1 MTKRRIDDPKCGG
14 MRGWIPIP
22 YDAAFIREVK
32 AAFRAQRKIKRPP
45 VGGGLHHHHSTK
57 ERPMLIPSITTVS
70 GDTTSNSLSHPETA
84 GSVADWLSSMI
95 RRGQSKPFSEVVE
108 LTPELARLL
117 LGLNY
122 ENRSVSMA
130 FVEKYGTDF
139 EEGNWALNGEAIIV
153 ADTGALNDGQHRCH
167 AVIAANKSA
176 ETFIV
181 FGVKRETRKTLGT
194 GKIRRGA
201 DLLKMSGATPYNAT
215 VARAAAFLLASFRRN
230 VQVHVGR
237 YVTETIVQ
245 NEYWSNE
252 DAIETA
258 TKLIMND
265 WTGGRVVGGGP
276 TVHVAAFT
284 ILDKANPYL
293 AKDFVRRVVT
303 GEDLKAGD
311 AALVI
316 RNWLILQRGGRNP
329 RKLEAYL
336 RAWNLFRTKKN
347 VTKIVTNGT
356 FPESIES

>member
-1 MTKRRIDDPKCGG
+1 
-14 MRGWIPIP
+14 
-22 YDAAFIREVK
+22 
-32 AAFRAQRKIKRPP
+32 
-45 VGGGLHHHHSTK
+45 
-57 ERPMLIPSITTVS
+57 MLVPSITKFRD
-70 GDTTSNSLSHPETA
+70 DTTGNSLSHPETA
-84 GSVADWLSSMI
+84 CGVADWFDAKI
-95 RRGQSKPFSEVVE
+95 KQGQGAPFAEVVE
-108 LTPELARLL
+108 LTPALARLL
-117 LGLNY
+117 LGGNY
-122 ENRSVSMA
+122 ENRSMSMA

-139 EEGNWALNGEAIIV
+139 EEGNWALNGEPIIV

-176 ETFIV
+176 KTFIV

-194 GKIRRGA
+194 GKKRSGS
-201 DLLKMSGATPYNAT
+201 DLLRMSGATPYNAT
-215 VARAAAFLLASFRRN
+215 VARASALLLASFRRN
-230 VQVHVGR
+230 VQTQVGR

-252 DAIETA
+252 SAIEEA

-284 ILDKANPYL
+284 ILDRANPYL

-303 GEDLKAGD
+303 GEDLRAGD
-311 AALVI
+311 AALVV